1 MVQSGFVLP
10 HWLYWGLLVAFPL
23 VFMTAVALFPGR
35 DHGTAI
41 PSSSGTAWTPPGNR
55 FTRAVDRVSHVSGV
69 FVSYWTVI
77 AVGYYVFE
85 VTARYFFNAPTNW
98 AHEASFLMFG
108 MMYVMAGAYGLL
120 RHAHVRVD
128 VIYVK
133 LGPQIQ
139 AAVDV
144 ITSVLFLFYVVVFL
158 LTSWTFFAQSVDHE
172 MFFFGQGYGNDM
184 SSSEWRV
191 DYAPVKATMVIG
203 SILLLVQGA
212 AQFIKDVQKLFHA
225 EPAPESHHV

>member
-23 VFMTAVALFPGR
+23 VFMAAVALFPGR
-35 DHGTAI
+35 DHGTVMPAAAT
-41 PSSSGTAWTPPGNR
+41 GHWTPPGTR
-55 FTRAVDRVSHVSGV
+55 FTRIADAISHASGV

-77 AVGYYVFE
+77 AVVYYVFE

-98 AHEASFLMFG
+98 AHEASFLIFG

-128 VIYVK
+128 VIYVNLK
-133 LGPQIQ
+133 PQTQ
-139 AAVDV
+139 AAIDV
-144 ITSVLFLFYVVVFL
+144 VTSVLFVFYMVVFL
-158 LTSWTFFAQSVDHE
+158 LTAWTFFAQSVDQQ

-191 DYAPVKATMVIG
+191 DYAPVKLMMVIG
-203 SILLLVQGA
+203 AILLLIQGA
-212 AQFIKDVQKLFHA
+212 AQIVKDVQKLFHV
-225 EPAPESHHV
+225 EPLPETRHD